1 MEMIIF
7 PIYWSTT
14 KIKMVN
20 NKDQKAPGIM
30 RSTPVNAS
38 KPRRRTLWLKQLHQ
52 WHWISSAI
60 CLVGMLLFALTGIT
74 LNHAAQIEAEPRVHR
89 LEATLPRALLAEL
102 GTQPATGKGAVPA
115 ALREWI
121 GRTWGVEIGD
131 APAEWSA
138 EELYVSLPRPG
149 GDAWLAIDRMTGDA
163 QYEGT
168 DRGWISYLND
178 LHKARNTGAAWSWF
192 IDLFSVACL
201 VFCVTGLLL
210 LKLHAG
216 HRPATWP
223 IVGAGLVAPALLAFL
238 FIH

>member
-1 MEMIIF
+1 MR
-7 PIYWSTT
+7 S
-14 KIKMVN
+14 
-20 NKDQKAPGIM
+20 APG
-30 RSTPVNAS
+30 NAA

-74 LNHAAQIEAEPRVHR
+74 LNHAAQIEAEPRIHR
-89 LEATLPRALLAEL
+89 LEGIVPQSLLDEL
-102 GTQPATGKGAVPA
+102 SAHTGKAAMPA

-121 GRTWGVEIGD
+121 DRAWNIDVG
-131 APAEWSA
+131 ASAAEWSA
-138 EELYVSLPRPG
+138 DEIYLSLPRPG
-149 GDAWLAIDRMTGDA
+149 GDAWLSIDRMTGEA
-163 QYEGT
+163 QYERT

-178 LHKARNTGAAWSWF
+178 LHKGRNTGAAWSWF
-192 IDLFSVACL
+192 IDLFAVACF
-201 VFCVTGLLL
+201 VFCITGLLL

-223 IVGAGLVAPALLAFL
+223 MVGAGLVAPALLAFL